1 MIFVYRFLIAFLDLM
16 LFYMKNLE
24 FAIKTKKLQKKF
36 WDLFAFLE
44 KQFGFLGFNI
54 DFFLSE
60 SHNQDKE
67 RDV

>member
-1 MIFVYRFLIAFLDLM
+1 
-16 LFYMKNLE
+16 MKNLE
-24 FAIKTKKLQKKF
+24 FAIKTKKLQKIF